1 MEALVPASPVPERVT
16 PAAFSAALT
25 MLLAATVLITGESGA
40 AESMTTERLM
50 GVELLPALSLA
61 VTVMTLLVESAGIW
75 PAE

>member
-1 MEALVPASPVPERVT
+1 
-16 PAAFSAALT
+16 
-25 MLLAATVLITGESGA
+25 
-40 AESMTTERLM
+40 MTTERLM